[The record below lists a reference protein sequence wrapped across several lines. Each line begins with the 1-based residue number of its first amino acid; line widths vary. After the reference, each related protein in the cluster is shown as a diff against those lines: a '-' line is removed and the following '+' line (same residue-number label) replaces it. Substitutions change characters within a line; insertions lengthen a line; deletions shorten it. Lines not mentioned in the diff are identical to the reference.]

1 MQLFSSGHGRR
12 KRSGRCCLPRILP
25 TLITCVLRRSS
36 GVCSLLESVVV
47 VWQTEP
53 IGFGN
58 PFAFG
63 TCFTRCFLV
72 LPATIDIGFVEH
84 LKLPHYVDF
93 QAELDLV
100 RRLRAEWEA
109 RQVKDAAE

>member
-1 MQLFSSGHGRR
+1 M
-12 KRSGRCCLPRILP
+12 
-25 TLITCVLRRSS
+25 
-36 GVCSLLESVVV
+36 ESVVV

-63 TCFTRCFLV
+63 TCFTRCFVV

-84 LKLPHYVDF
+84 LKLLLHHLGVVIVVDAPF
-93 QAELDLV
+93 LPSINL
-100 RRLRAEWEA
+100 
-109 RQVKDAAE
+109 KDAKP